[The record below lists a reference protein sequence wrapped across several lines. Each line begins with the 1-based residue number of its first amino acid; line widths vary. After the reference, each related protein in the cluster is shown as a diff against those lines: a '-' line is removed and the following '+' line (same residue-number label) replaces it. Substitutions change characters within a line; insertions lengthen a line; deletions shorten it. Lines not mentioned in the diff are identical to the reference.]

1 MTLWP
6 PALVLGARASS
17 PLSLLPIPA
26 PPEQQ
31 PPMLVFIMAGCSGS
45 SATGH
50 MLRMLVNC
58 AKGWKDYDARE
69 HGEDSHTG
77 EAFKGEKNP
86 WFQKLKEKHPDWNT
100 TQLWRQTFEEWI
112 GDVRSANQTY
122 FVDAT
127 KSGSVLNDPEL
138 ADLLRDIPIVPARRT
153 NLIDRAICSVKDCF
167 HNGELGHPVY
177 KGKRSDLC
185 IARRHELRGAD
196 DELDYKAWLDVNVLQ
211 DHLEDMMRT
220 DEEPNVVFGRKLP
233 REVTY
238 DKLMQV
244 EYPDSDATGEFDDG
258 VREWMTMLDGLQVR
272 DVSAESV
279 ATCLRPSIG
288 TWHRPFSHKDE
299 LENFEEV
306 KELLCKGGTEEL
318 CAMLRKAPEEAPHPR
333 GGGGDVTG

>member
-1 MTLWP
+1 MTLW

-26 PPEQQ
+26 PPEEQ
-31 PPMLVFIMAGCSGS
+31 PPMLIFIMAGCSGS

-58 AKGWKDYDARE
+58 TKGWKDYDNSSGARQL
-69 HGEDSHTG
+69 GEEWQGFHG
-77 EAFKGEKNP
+77 EAFKEKKNP

-100 TQLWRQTFEEWI
+100 TQLWKQTLEEWL
-112 GDVRSANQTY
+112 GDVRSENQTY

-127 KSGSVLNDPEL
+127 RIAAVLNDPEL

-153 NLIDRAICSVKDCF
+153 NLIDRAICSVKDCMD
-167 HNGELGHPVY
+167 HDELGYPVY

-185 IARRHELRGAD
+185 LARRRELKGAD

-211 DHLEDMMRT
+211 DHLEGMMGR
-220 DEEPNVVFGRKLP
+220 DEEPNAIFGRELP
-233 REVTY
+233 QEVTY

-258 VREWMTMLDGLQVR
+258 VREWMTLLDGLQVR
-272 DVSAESV
+272 DVSSESV

-288 TWHRPFSHKDE
+288 NWHRPFSHKDE
-299 LENFEEV
+299 VVNFEEV
-306 KELLCKGGTEEL
+306 KELLCKGGKEEL
-318 CAMLRKAPEEAPHPR
+318 CAMLREAPEEAPHPR
-333 GGGGDVTG
+333 G

>member
-1 MTLWP
+1 
-6 PALVLGARASS
+6 
-17 PLSLLPIPA
+17 
-26 PPEQQ
+26 
-31 PPMLVFIMAGCSGS
+31 MLVFIMAGCSGS

-58 AKGWKDYDARE
+58 TKGWKDYDARE

-77 EAFKGEKNP
+77 EAFKGAKNP

-100 TQLWRQTFEEWI
+100 TQLWKQTFEEWI
-112 GDVRSANQTY
+112 GDVRSENQTY

-153 NLIDRAICSVKDCF
+153 NLIDRAICTVKDCF
-167 HNGELGHPVY
+167 HHGELGHPVY
-177 KGKRSDLC
+177 KGERSDLC

-233 REVTY
+233 QEVTY

-318 CAMLRKAPEEAPHPR
+318 CAMLREAPEEAPHPR